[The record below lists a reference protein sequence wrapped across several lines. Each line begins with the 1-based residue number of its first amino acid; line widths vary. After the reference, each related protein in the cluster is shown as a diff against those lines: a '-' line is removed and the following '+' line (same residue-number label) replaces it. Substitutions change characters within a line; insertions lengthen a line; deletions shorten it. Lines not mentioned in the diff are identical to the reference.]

1 MVDMGFTV
9 LRNRRTVPAASCGW
23 LADSSAGRADRGD
36 VDRGRIAGLP
46 AGQRVDRVDVDEAV
60 ALPEGPGGLVGAV
73 TGGAV
78 QGLGLHDA
86 DPVGAQ
92 VIQDAAEQ
100 PGSVPEA
107 APGRIDSDPQDLRA
121 AG

>member
-1 MVDMGFTV
+1 MEKTV
-9 LRNRRTVPAASCGW
+9 AREIPAGCGW
-23 LADSSAGRADRGD
+23 LTCLSPGGAERGD
-36 VDRGRIAGLP
+36 VDGRRIAGFP
-46 AGQRVDRVDVDEAV
+46 AGQRVDGVDVDEAV
-60 ALPEGPGGLVGAV
+60 AFPEGPGGLVGAV
-73 TGGAV
+73 AGGAV
-78 QGLGLHDA
+78 QSLGLHDA